1 MRAKSLAIRP
11 WQCHGRD
18 WRKCGG
24 IARPAERA
32 SEGVAHRSSRG
43 WQVEG
48 QNDPLHA
55 RAHPPTNCEVAF
67 NCFYSRIASV
77 TSPTTPGMDLSHPGH
92 LNNPHRVTYKTVPQL
107 CVDAPGKGPELKYR
121 INHYIVLDT
130 RSSRSLFSSRC
141 SSPRAGLHACPQTK
155 HRYEYLAANDTHRD
169 QCHTQ
174 YQTNPPRHGF
184 LGGSSQEL
192 AAACAASADL
202 AAQRRGSPGRTPSSR
217 SCPRAAAEAPVPCTR
232 RHSSKERR
240 KKLAPGPRA
249 ATTRPASPTGH
260 AFMASV
266 YF

>member
-1 MRAKSLAIRP
+1 
-11 WQCHGRD
+11 
-18 WRKCGG
+18 
-24 IARPAERA
+24 
-32 SEGVAHRSSRG
+32 
-43 WQVEG
+43 
-48 QNDPLHA
+48 
-55 RAHPPTNCEVAF
+55 
-67 NCFYSRIASV
+67 
-77 TSPTTPGMDLSHPGH
+77 
-92 LNNPHRVTYKTVPQL
+92 
-107 CVDAPGKGPELKYR
+107 
-121 INHYIVLDT
+121 
-130 RSSRSLFSSRC
+130 
-141 SSPRAGLHACPQTK
+141 LHACPQTK

-249 ATTRPASPTGH
+249 ASARSAGVNGMPPWRLPIFEVISRTVHGPTLHQDERRIAPPGSAPTGERPSH
-260 AFMASV
+260 FICALMSGSTVRVVDHSAAIMLCNSL
-266 YF
+266 

>member
-1 MRAKSLAIRP
+1 M
-11 WQCHGRD
+11 
-18 WRKCGG
+18 
-24 IARPAERA
+24 
-32 SEGVAHRSSRG
+32 
-43 WQVEG
+43 
-48 QNDPLHA
+48 
-55 RAHPPTNCEVAF
+55 
-67 NCFYSRIASV
+67 
-77 TSPTTPGMDLSHPGH
+77 
-92 LNNPHRVTYKTVPQL
+92 
-107 CVDAPGKGPELKYR
+107 
-121 INHYIVLDT
+121 
-130 RSSRSLFSSRC
+130 
-141 SSPRAGLHACPQTK
+141 HACPQTK

-249 ATTRPASPTGH
+249 ASARSAGVNGMPPWRLLIFEVISRTVVRRLCTLCYSCTMLSANLRVRVTVLPCYRPMWG
-260 AFMASV
+260 SV
-266 YF
+266 

>member
-1 MRAKSLAIRP
+1 M
-11 WQCHGRD
+11 
-18 WRKCGG
+18 
-24 IARPAERA
+24 
-32 SEGVAHRSSRG
+32 
-43 WQVEG
+43 
-48 QNDPLHA
+48 
-55 RAHPPTNCEVAF
+55 
-67 NCFYSRIASV
+67 
-77 TSPTTPGMDLSHPGH
+77 
-92 LNNPHRVTYKTVPQL
+92 
-107 CVDAPGKGPELKYR
+107 
-121 INHYIVLDT
+121 
-130 RSSRSLFSSRC
+130 
-141 SSPRAGLHACPQTK
+141 HACPQTK

-249 ATTRPASPTGH
+249 ASARSAGVNGMPPWRLLIFEVISRTVVVQSQLGSSLSKPVSLCDTYVSNRLPVSSGGYLPPT
-260 AFMASV
+260 S
-266 YF
+266 